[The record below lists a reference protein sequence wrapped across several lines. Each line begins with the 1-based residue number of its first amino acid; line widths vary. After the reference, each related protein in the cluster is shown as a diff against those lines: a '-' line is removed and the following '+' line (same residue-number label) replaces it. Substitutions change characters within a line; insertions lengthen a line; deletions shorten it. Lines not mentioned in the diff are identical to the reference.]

1 MNEDNKLNIKE
12 GTISFWTRENQINW
26 SGNDVAI
33 LFESSLIGSSILILK
48 DSDSRLKFFHVFLG
62 KGRTDVELD
71 VRNLNI
77 SEKHFIVATW
87 SMTTGEI
94 SLYVD
99 GGKSPETYK
108 TQKISYSTA

>member
-26 SGNDVAI
+26 SGNDTVI
-33 LFESSLIGSSILILK
+33 LFENSSNGNSILILK

-71 VRNLNI
+71 IKNLSI

-87 SMTTGEI
+87 SIVSGEI
-94 SLYVD
+94 SLYID
-99 GGKSPETYK
+99 GGKSPETHK
-108 TQKISYSTA
+108 TQKINYN